1 MDRWLAFS
9 LWILSRETE
18 WLFAWFF
25 THYCHLWI
33 LQQQTMFLKPHFL
46 SFPIFLFF
54 FLYSPS
60 FFHDFVFSIFPL
72 ILFIQFLQIYDLVTA
87 SFSSPPSR
95 LVFSCYPWFTQW
107 LTSPALLLHYFFPF
121 LSALIL
127 CDLTKNLYS
136 RPHFYVL
143 PASPSF
149 SSFPINRASGPLP
162 ETVVVEGNKL
172 TVRKVDDA
180 VNTTFICE
188 VKNRLG
194 SSRNQI
200 TTVVIGESIN
210 TVTTHTQTSTHALYM
225 CGRLH
230 KWNGNPCIFTSQ
242 YDEYTLVTQL
252 NTPSHPAG
260 IQQTACDH
268 CLHTH
273 TLTYTHTHCEPC

>member
-33 LQQQTMFLKPHFL
+33 LQQQPMFLKPHFL

-54 FLYSPS
+54 FLFSPS
-60 FFHDFVFSIFPL
+60 FFHNFVFSISPL

-95 LVFSCYPWFTQW
+95 LVFSCYLWFTQW
-107 LTSPALLLHYFFPF
+107 LTSPALLLHYFVPF

-149 SSFPINRASGPLP
+149 SSFPHQQGFWSFARNSGGGGQQADS
-162 ETVVVEGNKL
+162 EEGGWCCQHHL
-172 TVRKVDDA
+172 H
-180 VNTTFICE
+180 
-188 VKNRLG
+188 LWG
-194 SSRNQI
+194 Q
-200 TTVVIGESIN
+200 ESAR
-210 TVTTHTQTSTHALYM
+210 V
-225 CGRLH
+225 
-230 KWNGNPCIFTSQ
+230 
-242 YDEYTLVTQL
+242 
-252 NTPSHPAG
+252 
-260 IQQTACDH
+260 QQEPNHH
-268 CLHTH
+268 CCHWWV
-273 TLTYTHTHCEPC
+273 Y

>member
-46 SFPIFLFF
+46 SFPIFSVF

-149 SSFPINRASGPLP
+149 SSFPHQQGFWSFARNSGGGGQQADS
-162 ETVVVEGNKL
+162 EEGGWCCQHHL
-172 TVRKVDDA
+172 H
-180 VNTTFICE
+180 
-188 VKNRLG
+188 LWG
-194 SSRNQI
+194 Q
-200 TTVVIGESIN
+200 ESAR
-210 TVTTHTQTSTHALYM
+210 V
-225 CGRLH
+225 
-230 KWNGNPCIFTSQ
+230 
-242 YDEYTLVTQL
+242 
-252 NTPSHPAG
+252 
-260 IQQTACDH
+260 QQEPNHH
-268 CLHTH
+268 CCHWWV
-273 TLTYTHTHCEPC
+273 Y